1 MCNGKPSD
9 DAFTLHMTHNTLHKS
24 ITENSQDRPQK
35 IVTLSEAEA
44 LLPKVKPLIE
54 QLQGLQR
61 SIIQTNKQLD
71 ELVGKLSA
79 GNGYPIQSLKTEIQH
94 VTEHQLRLIEAFQS
108 ALQQLE
114 DLGAMLKHVNAGL
127 IDFYSTREGEL
138 IFLCWKLGEE
148 RIQFWHTLED
158 GFAGRRP
165 LE

>member
-1 MCNGKPSD
+1 ME
-9 DAFTLHMTHNTLHKS
+9 DA
-24 ITENSQDRPQK
+24 QDRPQK

-94 VTEHQLRLIEAFQS
+94 VTEHQLQLIEAFQS

-114 DLGAMLKHVNAGL
+114 DLGALLKDVNAGL
-127 IDFYSTREGEL
+127 IDFYSTREGVL
-138 IFLCWKLGEE
+138 IFLSWKLGEE
-148 RIQFWHTLED
+148 RIRFWHTLED
-158 GFAGRRP
+158 GFAGRQP